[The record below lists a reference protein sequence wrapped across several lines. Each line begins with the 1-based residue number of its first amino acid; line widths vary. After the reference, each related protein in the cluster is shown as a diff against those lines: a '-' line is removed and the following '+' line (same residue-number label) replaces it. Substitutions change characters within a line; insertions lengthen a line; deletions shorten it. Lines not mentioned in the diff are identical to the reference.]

1 MPNIN
6 RLQLETK
13 VSLVI
18 IAIVIAILLFVL
30 YKGLI
35 NFNKAIDKINIQ
47 YEELREPWLIFILM
61 LKLISNDK

>member
-1 MPNIN
+1 MPNLR

-35 NFNKAIDKINIQ
+35 NFNKAIDKVNIQ
-47 YEELREPWLIFILM
+47 YEELREP
-61 LKLISNDK
+61 